1 MSLLFSVVLLVGSF
15 AFAAAPQVTGTSP
28 VTGAALTQVQI
39 SGGGFGAIQG
49 SSTVTFNGAAAS
61 VTSWSDGQITAT
73 VPAAALTGPVVVMV
87 AGTASNS
94 SIYFNVPATV
104 VSSVVPANGSVG
116 TQVTVT
122 GSGFRAAKGGSTIT
136 FNNIVAAVSSWS
148 DTQIVATVP
157 ANAVTGPVKVTV
169 NGAASNQ
176 DIVFTM
182 PNPIVTSLAPT
193 SGPVNTQVLVNGSGF
208 GATRA
213 VAP

>member
-1 MSLLFSVVLLVGSF
+1 MAKCLRRTQMSLLFSVVLLVGSF

-73 VPAAALTGPVVVMV
+73 VPAGALTGPVVVMV

-104 VSSVVPANGSVG
+104 
-116 TQVTVT
+116 
-122 GSGFRAAKGGSTIT
+122 
-136 FNNIVAAVSSWS
+136 
-148 DTQIVATVP
+148 
-157 ANAVTGPVKVTV
+157 
-169 NGAASNQ
+169 
-176 DIVFTM
+176 
-182 PNPIVTSLAPT
+182 
-193 SGPVNTQVLVNGSGF
+193 
-208 GATRA
+208 
-213 VAP
+213 